1 MGARHLEATR
11 TVKILFRLGALRAL
25 FRAAHLSWWLV
36 RDPRTPLA
44 HKLFLA
50 AAVALI
56 VSPIN
61 WLPSAIPILGQ
72 MEDLALLALALNLFL
87 RCVPAG
93 LRREHEAALG
103 LV

>member
-1 MGARHLEATR
+1 
-11 TVKILFRLGALRAL
+11 
-25 FRAAHLSWWLV
+25 V

-44 HKLFLA
+44 HKPVLA

-72 MEDLALLALALNLFL
+72 MEDLALLTLALNLFL
-87 RCVPAG
+87 KRVPAE
-93 LRREHEAALG
+93 LRLEHEAALG
-103 LV
+103 RG